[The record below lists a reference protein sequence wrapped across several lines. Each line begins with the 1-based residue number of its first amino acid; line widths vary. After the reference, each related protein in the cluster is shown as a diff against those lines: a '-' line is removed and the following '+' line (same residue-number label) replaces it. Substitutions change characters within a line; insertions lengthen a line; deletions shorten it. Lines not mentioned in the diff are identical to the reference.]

1 MKVIFLDVDG
11 VLCTPL
17 SFRLNRLR
25 RLPAERQRFDPVS
38 LFWLRWLARRS
49 GAEVVLSS
57 SWRDTFLMMDDPFC
71 RAYLQNLF
79 TRLRQNGTPLADV
92 TPMIPRGGK
101 GAEIAAW
108 LGCSACRRFVI
119 LDDNDCFSGHPEIAA
134 RWVSIPGSRGLR
146 RKEAQAA
153 LRFLER

>member
-57 SWRDTFLMMDDPFC
+57 SWRDAFLMMDDPFC

-92 TPMIPRGGK
+92 TPMVRAAGKARKLPRG
-101 GAEIAAW
+101 
-108 LGCSACRRFVI
+108 
-119 LDDNDCFSGHPEIAA
+119 SGAA
-134 RWVSIPGSRGLR
+134 RAGGLSSG
-146 RKEAQAA
+146 
-153 LRFLER
+153 